1 MLPGIKKPV
10 FGLFKGLKHDPN
22 TKSASCRRR
31 FFAYRGDGVCVVFGR
46 GRCGRRAAAPAG
58 RAGAARCLWLRQRAA
73 PPAPGRSSFGQTG
86 GYASA
91 SGVKPTETG
100 ISCQLV
106 PSVR

>member
-1 MLPGIKKPV
+1 MHTGE
-10 FGLFKGLKHDPN
+10 
-22 TKSASCRRR
+22 TESARCSGGG
-31 FFAYRGDGVCVVFGR
+31 AAGGVPPPQ
-46 GRCGRRAAAPAG
+46 RAA
-58 RAGAARCLWLRQRAA
+58 AGAARCLWLRQRAA

>member
-1 MLPGIKKPV
+1 MHTGE
-10 FGLFKGLKHDPN
+10 
-22 TKSASCRRR
+22 TESARCSGGG
-31 FFAYRGDGVCVVFGR
+31 AAGGVPPPQR
-46 GRCGRRAAAPAG
+46 AAPARPAVFG
-58 RAGAARCLWLRQRAA
+58 FAKGQR